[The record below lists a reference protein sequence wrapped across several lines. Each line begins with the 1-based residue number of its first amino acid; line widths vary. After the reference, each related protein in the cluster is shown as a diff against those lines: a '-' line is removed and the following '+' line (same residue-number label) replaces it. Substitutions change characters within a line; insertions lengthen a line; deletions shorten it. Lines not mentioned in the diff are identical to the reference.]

1 MFLNKKKSLPM
12 QTIKTDFRGI
22 SNIQKE
28 VLIKSPRLILGYIS
42 PNDKIKQVGDN
53 LKQLFPTAD
62 VVLSTSAGEL
72 CKITNQQNNDLY
84 IPHDGRILKE
94 TSIVLQFFS
103 SEMIDSIQVES
114 VSLHCDDIK
123 SGKISISV
131 GERVEKIKND
141 LSRISL
147 KLDETNSQNTFAY
160 LLIDGLSAS
169 ESFLMEAIYK
179 SKKFPFLFVGGSAG
193 SLELNSGNAG
203 LNFKETLLYENGK
216 ILSSK
221 AVMVFVKLKPE
232 YRYGVFKSHN
242 YKEANASF
250 TIAEASLEK
259 RLVNSVFYKNKK
271 ITLVQAVAEHFKI
284 SPEKAIDKLN
294 DFTFAVKI
302 GDEYFIRSVVAFNK
316 DGSVPF
322 YCDIS
327 PGEKLYLM
335 EKIDFVQQTK
345 SDYDRYSRGKPKPI
359 GAIFNDCILRRLVN
373 SKSLSSLKLFD
384 ETNNIAGFSTFGE
397 ICGVNIN
404 QTLLALFFYKLEKGQ
419 KFYDDFVNNLPIK
432 VSDFIATFSKREEQK
447 LETEVL
453 QLQSALE
460 SVTKGDYDQISFE
473 KNSKL
478 SNLITSLNI
487 LIQNLDVSRDRRLEL
502 GGELSDV
509 SDRLNKTIQDVLNG
523 SLEVN
528 NLLDDQKSQ
537 MQANIKNSQAL
548 RESMEESIKSADKA
562 SKILSVINDIA
573 EQTNLLALNAA
584 IEAARAGEYGRG
596 FAVVAQEVKKLADS
610 TVQSIN
616 EIKEI
621 TSQLKSSTST
631 SDENLKIFLALIE
644 SFEKLASQIMGKQ
657 DEIKDTIRE
666 ASLVANDVTQM
677 SSQLKTT
684 LWLKLRHKTMF
695 CAFWFNRNYKNHKS
709 NT

>member
-1 MFLNKKKSLPM
+1 MFSLNKKKSLPM
-12 QTIKTDFRGI
+12 QTIKTDFNGI
-22 SNIQKE
+22 SNIKKE

-72 CKITNQQNNDLY
+72 CKITNQQKSDLY
-84 IPHDGRILKE
+84 IPHDGRVLKE

-103 SEMIDSIQVES
+103 SEMIDSLQVEN

-131 GERVEKIKND
+131 SERVEKIKTD

-160 LLIDGLSAS
+160 ILIDGLSAS

-203 LNFKETLLYENGK
+203 LNFKQTLLYENGK
-216 ILSSK
+216 IHNSK

-250 TIAEASLEK
+250 TISEASLEK
-259 RLVNSVFYKNKK
+259 RVVNSVFYNNKK
-271 ITLVQAVAEHFKI
+271 LTLVQAVAEYFKV

-294 DFTFAVKI
+294 DYTFAVKI

-345 SDYDRYSRGKPKPI
+345 SDYERYSRSKPKPI
-359 GAIFNDCILRRLVN
+359 GAVFNDCILRRLVN

-404 QTLLALFFYKLEKGQ
+404 QTLLALFFYKLEKGE

-453 QLQSALE
+453 QLQNALQN
-460 SVTKGDYDQISFE
+460 VTKGDYDQINFD
-473 KNSKL
+473 KKSKL

-509 SDRLNKTIQDVLNG
+509 SDRLTQTIKNVLSG

-528 NLLDDQKSQ
+528 NLLDDQKMQ
-537 MQANIKNSQAL
+537 MQANLKNSQAL
-548 RESMEESIKSADKA
+548 RESMEESIKSADQA

-584 IEAARAGEYGRG
+584 IEAARAGEHGRG

-610 TVQSIN
+610 TVQSVS
-616 EIKEI
+616 EIQQI
-621 TSQLKSSTST
+621 TSQLKSSTSS
-631 SDENLKIFLALIE
+631 SDENLKIFLALID
-644 SFEKLASQIMGKQ
+644 SFEKLANQIIGKQ
-657 DEIKDTIRE
+657 DEIKNTIHE
-666 ASLVANDVTQM
+666 ASLVAQDVNQM

-684 LWLKLRHKTMF
+684 L
-695 CAFWFNRNYKNHKS
+695 
-709 NT
+709 